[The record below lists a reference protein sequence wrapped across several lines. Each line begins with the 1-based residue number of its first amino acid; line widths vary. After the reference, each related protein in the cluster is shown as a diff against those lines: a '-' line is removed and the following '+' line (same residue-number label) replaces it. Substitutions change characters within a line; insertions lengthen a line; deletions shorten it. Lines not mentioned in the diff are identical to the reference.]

1 VPKASALGAGAYHN
15 GDSRPCVLSFHTFF
29 RRVKKVCR
37 LPAGTGEVEL
47 KAFDLSFQFST
58 FNFNTAERAEMI
70 RYAQIS
76 A

>member
-1 VPKASALGAGAYHN
+1 FTEG
-15 GDSRPCVLSFHTFF
+15 RLSFTPGT
-29 RRVKKVCR
+29 VKLYKSPGR
-37 LPAGTGEVEL
+37 AGGFPIAL